1 MAVGFKLQRPAD
13 DKGSKLVV
21 GFAFE
26 GVELVRLLVFWY
38 VTACLVI
45 NRYLLVTFLRP

>member
-26 GVELVRLLVFWY
+26 GVELVRLLVCRLES
-38 VTACLVI
+38 VDSESLH
-45 NRYLLVTFLRP
+45 R